1 MAAASGQILKLQ
13 MQRHALPLSR
23 WLLPPLMSQ
32 VVVHGLPIRPAF
44 SKRQPPR
51 RKLRKQLGLRRAGP
65 AVLLVGGGEG
75 MGPVERTVNAI
86 AAGPGA
92 KVQLVVV
99 CGRNEKL
106 VKRLSDKVLRQN
118 TSPASWLTAS

>member
-1 MAAASGQILKLQ
+1 M
-13 MQRHALPLSR
+13 
-23 WLLPPLMSQ
+23 
-32 VVVHGLPIRPAF
+32 HGLPIRPAF

-51 RKLRKQLGLRRAGP
+51 RKLRKQLGLRREGP

-92 KVQLVVV
+92 KLQLVVV

-106 VKRLSDKVLRQN
+106 VKRLSEKVSTPFRSLV
-118 TSPASWLTAS
+118 TALSAISVAVCSRTNLPNKTFC

>member
-1 MAAASGQILKLQ
+1 M
-13 MQRHALPLSR
+13 
-23 WLLPPLMSQ
+23 
-32 VVVHGLPIRPAF
+32 HGLPIRPAF

-51 RKLRKQLGLRRAGP
+51 RKLRKQLGLRRDGP

-106 VKRLSDKVLRQN
+106 VKRLTDKVNWRIMSVLS
-118 TSPASWLTAS
+118 TLFTVES